1 MIAFVTGAPGFIGF
15 HLVRKLLSLG
25 WQVRCLIRNAGE
37 RGALIAELGAGFP
50 DNLEV
55 IDGDL
60 SDLDALKKGVDG
72 ADVVYHLAG
81 TVIAVDKI
89 GYFRTNF
96 DGTVNLV
103 NALVGTQTDGGGTRP
118 PATPPG
124 SGAPRLVFAGS
135 LAAGGPNP
143 PGRPRTEGDPDQ
155 PITHYGRSKLAAEE
169 YILEHRE
176 SLWSAILRP
185 AAVYGPRDPGF
196 VSIFRAVSR
205 GIRVGYL
212 GRDTELSLIYV
223 ENLVQAMM
231 AVAET
236 SAPSG
241 EVYYAADPPIVTVDA
256 FQKAIATVL
265 GKRTLRLPLPR
276 VLVLLAA
283 LVATGVQRITRKP
296 SFFNLQKVKEA
307 VQPAWSC
314 SAAKLRKA
322 TGATPEVDFQSGIRR
337 TVADYRRTGV
347 L

>member
-1 MIAFVTGAPGFIGF
+1 MAAFVTGATGFVGF
-15 HLVRKLLSLG
+15 HLVQRLLSSG
-25 WQVRCLIRNAGE
+25 TRVRCLIRNAGD
-37 RGALIAELGAGFP
+37 RGDLIAELGAGYA
-50 DNLEV
+50 DRLEV
-55 IDGDL
+55 VDGDL
-60 SDLDALKKGVDG
+60 SDPAALRRGVEG
-72 ADVVYHLAG
+72 AEVVYHLAG

-103 NALVGTQTDGGGTRP
+103 NALVDTQSARDAAASKT
-118 PATPPG
+118 AL
-124 SGAPRLVFAGS
+124 PRLVFASS

-143 PGRPRTEGDPDQ
+143 PGRPRTEGDRDH

-169 YILEHRE
+169 YIQEHRG

-196 VSIFRAVSR
+196 ASIFRSVSR

-236 SAPSG
+236 SGPSG

-256 FQKAIATVL
+256 FQKAIAAAL
-265 GKRTLRLPLPR
+265 EKRTLRLPLPK
-276 VLVLLAA
+276 VLVLAAA
-283 LVATGVQRITRKP
+283 LVATGIQKITKKP
-296 SFFNLQKVKEA
+296 SFFNLQKVIEA

-314 SAAKLRKA
+314 TATKLWK
-322 TGATPEVDFQSGIRR
+322 TTPGGPEVDFRSGILR
-337 TVADYRRTGV
+337 TVTDYRRNGV

>member
-1 MIAFVTGAPGFIGF
+1 MVAFVTGATGFIGF

-25 WQVRCLIRNAGE
+25 WRVRCLIRNAGE

-55 IDGDL
+55 IHGEL
-60 SDLDALKKGVDG
+60 SDTDSLSRGVDG
-72 ADVVYHLAG
+72 AAVVYHLAG

-103 NALVGTQTDGGGTRP
+103 NALGGTQAGP
-118 PATPPG
+118 P
-124 SGAPRLVFAGS
+124 PRLVFASS

-143 PGRPRTEGDPDQ
+143 PGHPRTEGDPDQ

-169 YILEHRE
+169 YILEYRE

-196 VSIFRAVSR
+196 ASIFRAVSR

-223 ENLVQAMM
+223 ENLVQAMI
-231 AVAET
+231 AVANT
-236 SAPSG
+236 AAPSG

-256 FQKAIATVL
+256 FQKAIAAVL
-265 GKRTLRLPLPR
+265 EKRTLRLPLPK

-283 LVATGVQRITRKP
+283 LVATGVQRITRRP
-296 SFFNLQKVKEA
+296 SFFNLQKVIEA

-314 SAAKLRKA
+314 TAAKLRKT
-322 TGATPEVDFQSGIRR
+322 TGLTPEVNFQSGIRR
-337 TVADYRRTGV
+337 TVTDYRRNRV

>member
-1 MIAFVTGAPGFIGF
+1 MLAFVTGATGFIGF
-15 HLVRKLLSLG
+15 HLVRKLLSTG
-25 WQVRCLIRNAGE
+25 WRVRCLIRNAGE
-37 RGALIAELGAGFP
+37 RGALIAELGAGYA
-50 DNLEV
+50 DSLEV
-55 IDGDL
+55 VDGDL
-60 SDLDALKKGVDG
+60 NDPEALSRGVEG
-72 ADVVYHLAG
+72 AAVVYHLAG

-103 NALVGTQTDGGGTRP
+103 NALLGTHP
-118 PATPPG
+118 KSTP
-124 SGAPRLVFAGS
+124 PRLVFAGS

-143 PGRPRTEGDPDQ
+143 PGHPRSEGDPDR

-169 YILEHRE
+169 YILEYRE

-196 VSIFRAVSR
+196 ASIFRAVSR

-223 ENLVQAMM
+223 ENLVQALI
-231 AVAET
+231 AVGAG
-236 SAPSG
+236 SGPSG

-256 FQKAIATVL
+256 FQKAIAAAL
-265 GKRTLRLPLPR
+265 EKRTLRLPLPKL
-276 VLVLLAA
+276 LVLFAA
-283 LVATGVQRITRKP
+283 LVATGVQRLTGRP
-296 SFFNLQKVKEA
+296 SFFNLQKVIEA

-314 SAAKLRKA
+314 TAEKLWKS
-322 TGATPEVDFQSGIRR
+322 TGLTPEIALQAGVRR
-337 TVADYRRTGV
+337 TIADYRRNGV